1 MNREFTGLVDPRQ
14 TIRAEEADGAVD
26 GLNVDTQGAD
36 AATIIV
42 DVGAITGAAGD
53 ATVILQESDTDGS
66 GYTNVAAADIV
77 GSQPTLSAD
86 TIYKFGYTG
95 SKRHLRAQFA
105 LGGETNVSLSVV
117 IVLGK
122 LSRTEPGQT
131 FSR

>member
-14 TIRAEEADGAVD
+14 TIRAEEAVGAIDGVE
-26 GLNVDTQGAD
+26 VDTLGAD

-53 ATVILQESDTDGS
+53 ATVTLQESDTSGS
-66 GYTNVAAADIV
+66 GYTDVADADLV
-77 GSQPTLSAD
+77 GSEPTLTAD
-86 TIYKFGYTG
+86 TIYKFGYLG
-95 SKRHLRAQFA
+95 NSRYLRAQFA

-122 LSRTEPGQT
+122 LARTEPGQT